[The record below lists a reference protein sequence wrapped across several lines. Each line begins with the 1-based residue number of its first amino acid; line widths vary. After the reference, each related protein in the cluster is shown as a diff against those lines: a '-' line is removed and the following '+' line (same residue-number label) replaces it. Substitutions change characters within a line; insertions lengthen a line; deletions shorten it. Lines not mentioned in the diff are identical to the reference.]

1 LTGKNGYKFNTI
13 VYLQMNVSHPSVEH
27 LIHEIEAVNRVWKKT
42 RNLFGEDSAL
52 TSSYRELKV
61 CLQTQLLRCFPD
73 IAHLV
78 IDSSAQ
84 GEPLYSIRL
93 KQQIAGRLDAAHMP
107 VRVAKEVFTSEEI
120 RQFEKK

>member
-1 LTGKNGYKFNTI
+1 
-13 VYLQMNVSHPSVEH
+13 MNVSTPSIEH
-27 LIHEIEAVNRVWKKT
+27 LVHEIESVNRVWKKT

-52 TSSYRELKV
+52 ASSYRELKV
-61 CLQTQLLRCFPD
+61 CLQTQLLRNHAPNE
-73 IAHLV
+73 AHLV

-93 KQQIAGRLDAAHMP
+93 KQQIAGRLDAAHIP

-120 RQFEKK
+120 RQFEKN